1 MLTHPANLACRH
13 AHHQRI
19 GRYVAVDD
27 RAGADEGVFTHGVA
41 ADDGAISPQG
51 RATLDQR
58 VAIFV
63 LTGDATAGVI
73 DVGKDHAWAA
83 ENVVFQ
89 RDVVV
94 HRHVV
99 LHLHVIADH
108 HLVADKHVL
117 TKGAIPADNRLAA
130 DMNPMPDAGVFADLG
145 AFVDDRRRVN
155 RIVAHG

>member
-1 MLTHPANLACRH
+1 MLTHPADLACRH

-19 GRYVAVDD
+19 GRYVAIDD
-27 RAGADEGVFTHGVA
+27 GTGADEGVFTHGVTT
-41 ADDGAISPQG
+41 DDGAIGPKG
-51 RATLDQR
+51 RAALDQC

-63 LTGDATAGVI
+63 LAGDATAGVI
-73 DVGKDHAWAA
+73 DVGKDHARAA
-83 ENVVFQ
+83 EDVVFQ

-94 HRHVV
+94 HRDIV
-99 LHLHVIADH
+99 LHLDVVADH

-117 TKGAIPADNRLAA
+117 AKGAITADDCLAA

-145 AFVDDRRRVN
+145 AFVDDRRGMN